1 MCKINYLRL
10 IICKQPSE
18 KTEEEIMNRQS
29 RDPGNIGDKTQIK
42 DKQNN

>member
-1 MCKINYLRL
+1 MCKIDYLWL

-18 KTEEEIMNRQS
+18 KTKGEIMNGQS
-29 RDPGNIGDKTQIK
+29 RDTGNIGDKTQIK